1 MTVSESLKPHN
12 RWPSYV
18 LLAVMILL
26 LLMTIGALLYT
37 FSSNASP
44 AANTA
49 MQGGPQVQ
57 VSTTSGFISFAP
69 AGSAVDASKASTGFI
84 LYPGA
89 FVDATAYALFAS
101 AIAASGYPVFVTPMP
116 LDLAVMNPNAA
127 QVVID
132 THPEITNWVI
142 GGHSLGGAMAGQF
155 VAAHPDQISGLV
167 LFGAYPNA
175 DLSGWNGIA
184 TSVYGTND
192 GIATSA
198 QVQAAANIL
207 PAGTTFVPIEGGN
220 HAQFGDYGAQGGDNP
235 ATISAAE
242 QLAQAAQAT
251 LNVLNQVNAG
261 NQG

>member
-1 MTVSESLKPHN
+1 MTVSESIKPRN

-18 LLAVMILL
+18 LVAVMILIL
-26 LLMTIGALLYT
+26 LVTIGSLLY
-37 FSSNASP
+37 SLGSNNASP
-44 AANTA
+44 AASAA
-49 MQGGPQVQ
+49 MQGSPQVQ
-57 VSTTSGFISFAP
+57 VAAGQFISFTP

-116 LDLAVMNPNAA
+116 LDLAALNPNAA
-127 QVVID
+127 QVVIEAN
-132 THPEITNWVI
+132 PQITNWVV

-155 VAAHPDQISGLV
+155 VAAHPNEVSGLV
-167 LFGAYPNA
+167 LLAAYPNA
-175 DLSGWNGIA
+175 DLSGWDGVVS
-184 TSVYGTND
+184 SVYGTAD
-192 GIATSA
+192 GLATPA
-198 QVQAAANIL
+198 QVQAAASVL
-207 PAGTTFVPIEGGN
+207 PAGTTFVAIEGGN

-261 NQG
+261 N

>member
-1 MTVSESLKPHN
+1 MTTAATPLKPRS

-18 LLAVMILL
+18 LLAVMILIM
-26 LLMTIGALLYT
+26 LMTIGALFYT

-44 AANTA
+44 AASAA
-49 MQGGPQVQ
+49 MQGSPQVQ
-57 VSTTSGFISFAP
+57 VAAGQFISFTP

-89 FVDATAYALFAS
+89 FVNATAYALFAS
-101 AIAASGYPVFVTPMP
+101 AIAASGYPVFVTPVP
-116 LDLAVMNPNAA
+116 LDLALLNPNAA
-127 QVVID
+127 QVVIEAN
-132 THPEITNWVI
+132 PQITNWVI

-155 VAAHPDQISGLV
+155 VAANPDAVSGLV
-167 LFGAYPNA
+167 LLGAYPNA
-175 DLSGWNGIA
+175 DLSGWDGVVS
-184 TSVYGTND
+184 SVYGTAD
-192 GIATSA
+192 GLATPA
-198 QVQAAANIL
+198 QVQAAASVL
-207 PAGTTFVPIEGGN
+207 PAGTTFVAIEGGN

-261 NQG
+261 N